1 MANVNK
7 DLLKNIREHV
17 RNLLNRIT
25 TAVPEK
31 IMNQQEA
38 EEARNEI
45 QETDK
50 IIKLIASIP
59 NDLKEKEI
67 TEEFKIIL
75 RNDISLLNEV
85 TQNFLNLYKQRILKY
100 NQAFQKVIKL
110 NNQHETRNTTKIIK
124 GAKDIPEHFF
134 ANTPILKQKRINN
147 QILPWEITDS
157 RKEDEQL
164 ETVLIDNH
172 KKANTKT
179 NKYIIP
185 SPRK

>member
-1 MANVNK
+1 MATATPNDPDETYSFIENLYITEERTDPPDKSNIKETLQIFKEPPDPSMANVNK

-50 IIKLIASIP
+50 IMKLIASIP

-67 TEEFKIIL
+67 T
-75 RNDISLLNEV
+75 
-85 TQNFLNLYKQRILKY
+85 
-100 NQAFQKVIKL
+100 
-110 NNQHETRNTTKIIK
+110 
-124 GAKDIPEHFF
+124 
-134 ANTPILKQKRINN
+134 
-147 QILPWEITDS
+147 
-157 RKEDEQL
+157 
-164 ETVLIDNH
+164 
-172 KKANTKT
+172 
-179 NKYIIP
+179 
-185 SPRK
+185 